1 MANNAFHFLSLSI
14 LQLTW
19 MDGSG
24 NKISSGVKNTK
35 ETLPDGKR
43 VTAKSVLKLKPL
55 KHHHNTTVS
64 CQAKNTSDKSVKTA
78 QIKIEV
84 NTLNSIPLTYT
95 IKHFRICHHRRY
107 GRTHPLTWLRQS
119 ASDGE

>member
-1 MANNAFHFLSLSI
+1 
-14 LQLTW
+14 

-35 ETLPDGKR
+35 EILPDGKR

-55 KHHHNTTVS
+55 KHHHNTTLS

-84 NTLNSIPLTYT
+84 NSLNTQ
-95 IKHFRICHHRRY
+95 KHFRICHHCRCA
-107 GRTHPLTWLRQS
+107 RTHSTHVAERVRATEYEANKLKLSSCSIDRFVC
-119 ASDGE
+119 